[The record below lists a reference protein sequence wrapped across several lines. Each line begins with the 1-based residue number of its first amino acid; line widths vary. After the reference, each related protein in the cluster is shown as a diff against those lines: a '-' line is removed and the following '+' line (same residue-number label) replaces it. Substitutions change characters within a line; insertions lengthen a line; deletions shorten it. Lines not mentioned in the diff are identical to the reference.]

1 MSATKKS
8 NLKTSSIAQQQT
20 KSITNRPFV
29 ASNYVKPGFTEK
41 QVLEA
46 K

>member
-1 MSATKKS
+1 MSLKKS
-8 NLKTSSIAQQQT
+8 NLKPTTMTQQT
-20 KSITNRPFV
+20 KSAPRPFV
-29 ASNYVKPGFTEK
+29 ASNYIKPGFTEK